1 MPTYQYHCSD
11 CGHDFE
17 EFQSITED
25 PIDTCPKCGK
35 KPHRVISGGAGFVLK
50 GTGFYATDYRSSEY
64 KKQASK
70 DSSLG
75 SSSESTTKSKSKSKD
90 KSKAGSSSKP
100 KDP

>member
-1 MPTYQYHCSD
+1 MPTYQYHCPD

-17 EFQSITED
+17 EFQSITEE
-25 PIDTCPKCGK
+25 PIGECPKCGK

-64 KKQASK
+64 KKEASK
-70 DSSLG
+70 DGPLG
-75 SSSESTTKSKSKSKD
+75 SAASSTSTSTTKDKAKD
-90 KSKAGSSSKP
+90 KTSSKP